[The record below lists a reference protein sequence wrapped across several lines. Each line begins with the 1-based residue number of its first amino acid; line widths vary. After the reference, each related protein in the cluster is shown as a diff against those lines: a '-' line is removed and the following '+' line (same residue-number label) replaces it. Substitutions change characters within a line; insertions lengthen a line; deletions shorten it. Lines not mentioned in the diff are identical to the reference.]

1 MGTDTVKHLTRSELA
16 EHLGCSRPYVTK
28 LANTG
33 RVVFADEAKRLIDLA
48 ATMKRIEE
56 TADLARSR
64 RAGRAE
70 PRSTAYHAAQTRVAE
85 ATADLRTMEARR
97 LAGDLIEAAPTL
109 RAIADLHQAAR
120 NAILEQA
127 DRLASQLAAE
137 TDPLRVHELLR
148 ADGERICQTMQGAAA
163 RLAGNRERNA
173 L

>member
-1 MGTDTVKHLTRSELA
+1 MKHSITRTALA
-16 EHLGCSRPYVTK
+16 EHLQVSRPYVSK
-28 LANTG
+28 LIGAG
-33 RVVFADEAKRLIDLA
+33 RVVFADEAKRLIDLG
-48 ATMKRIEE
+48 ATLKRIEE

-64 RAGRAE
+64 RAGRAG
-70 PRSTAYHAAQTRVAE
+70 PRSTAYHVAQTRVAE

-127 DRLASQLAAE
+127 DRLASVLAAE

-148 ADGERICQTMQGAAA
+148 VDGERICQTMQGAAQ
-163 RLAGNRERNA
+163 RLAGNPEHSA